1 MVLTVK
7 LPETETLDSSK
18 LFGTIGIDVDFRRQ
32 GNTIFFDTL
41 LSDNASKAAQAIT
54 VPPQMISAM
63 ENIIELQS
71 ELDDANTYLGKA
83 ITPLLKQNSL
93 PEDHENYRMWS
104 SVANRPKHVT
114 LSFKQACKLAIW
126 LKHDPNLFSK
136 EINNK
141 EHTWWRGYSRK

>member
-32 GNTIFFDTL
+32 GNTIFFGTL

-71 ELDDANTYLGKA
+71 ELDDANTNLGKA

-93 PEDHENYRMWS
+93 LENYERYKMWS
-104 SVANRPKHVT
+104 SVANRPKHET
-114 LSFKQACKLAIW
+114 FHLSNHI
-126 LKHDPNLFSK
+126 S
-136 EINNK
+136 
-141 EHTWWRGYSRK
+141 